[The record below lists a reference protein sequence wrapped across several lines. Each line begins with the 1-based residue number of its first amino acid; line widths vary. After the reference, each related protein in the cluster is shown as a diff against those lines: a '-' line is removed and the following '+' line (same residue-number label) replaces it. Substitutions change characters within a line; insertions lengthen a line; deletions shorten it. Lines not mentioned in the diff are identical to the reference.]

1 MSSILCIQVSVSVD
15 LKFQVSVS
23 VDLKFEVSVS
33 VDIKVQVSVSVEN
46 LVSVHLYYYFLR
58 GGHRSEC
65 FHEVHGV
72 NCVKHICTC
81 GKTHG
86 VCIYMH
92 AG

>member
-1 MSSILCIQVSVSVD
+1 MIYVKVRSVIYVPDISF
-15 LKFQVSVS
+15 LKWQF
-23 VDLKFEVSVS
+23 KK
-33 VDIKVQVSVSVEN
+33 IKIKTKI
-46 LVSVHLYYYFLR
+46 
-58 GGHRSEC
+58 
-65 FHEVHGV
+65 V